1 MLGPES
7 GPWDATLL
15 VSAGMG
21 EAVLYAFQNDG
32 EVSGVN
38 LHMRGLDRAFL
49 YRVRSDREGDL
60 GVMTGASLMDDGVD
74 LFAAE
79 STGAHLLTFT
89 RATAE
94 EAQAFR
100 ARHR

>member
-1 MLGPES
+1 
-7 GPWDATLL
+7 
-15 VSAGMG
+15 
-21 EAVLYAFQNDG
+21 
-32 EVSGVN
+32 
-38 LHMRGLDRAFL
+38 
-49 YRVRSDREGDL
+49 
-60 GVMTGASLMDDGVD
+60 VMTGASLMDDGVD

-89 RATAE
+89 RATEE